1 VGFRTRTITK
11 NAAEFLQPGERLER
25 VAIVRANTG
34 GTNYAVAASP
44 SHVYVFV
51 LGGAGFARVK
61 ERLTRIPIGKAVVQ
75 RHPGSI
81 ISVGRRGQD
90 KADHF
95 FNTLPG
101 RGPKRLEAYV
111 AERNGRAS

>member
-1 VGFRTRTITK
+1 MGFRTKAVNK
-11 NAAEFLQPGERLER
+11 NAAEFLQPGEEIEQIA
-25 VAIVRANTG
+25 VVRANHG
-34 GTNYAVAASP
+34 GTNYALAATP

-61 ERLTRIPIGKAVVQ
+61 ELLTRVPIGKAVVQ

-101 RGPKRLEAYV
+101 LGPKRLEAYV